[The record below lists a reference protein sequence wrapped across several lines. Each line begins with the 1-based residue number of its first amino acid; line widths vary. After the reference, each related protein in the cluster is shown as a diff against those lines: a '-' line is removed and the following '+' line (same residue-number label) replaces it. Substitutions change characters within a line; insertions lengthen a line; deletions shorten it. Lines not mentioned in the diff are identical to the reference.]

1 MAGATARGTRGKV
14 GTSDTRGKTATQ
26 AAPRRPAI
34 TQKRLRQGARNAA
47 LCMAIR
53 GGDRVFIITD
63 DARMDIAPLVA
74 EACREAG
81 AREVALQRL
90 EEYGARPIT
99 TLPETLRRDL
109 GAFKPTVTYYIAT
122 TPPGELGLRQPLRQY
137 LLSDLHVR
145 HGHMVG
151 ITPDLMVD
159 GMCAD
164 YEQVYRRT
172 MQVYDIVKR
181 AKTIRVTNAKGT
193 DVTATFSPTLKWY
206 PCNGRYDKPGA
217 FGNLPEGEVFTT
229 PTTLAGTLVVD
240 VLGDFF
246 SPKYGV
252 LRSPITFV
260 VRDTQI
266 QEIRGNRKP
275 LVEELKQHFWNA
287 ENGRR
292 AGEFA
297 IGTLEGLVR
306 LSGNLLQDEKMPGL
320 HVAFGDP
327 LGVFTGADWHSP
339 VHVDVVPSRCTVE
352 VDGRTI
358 MRDGVFTM

>member
-1 MAGATARGTRGKV
+1 MARATAHGTSGKASASGATSKAAAQR
-14 GTSDTRGKTATQ
+14 
-26 AAPRRPAI
+26 APRRPAVSR
-34 TQKRLRQGARNAA
+34 KRLQLGARNAA
-47 LCMAIR
+47 LCMAVR
-53 GGDRVFIITD
+53 DSDRVFIITD
-63 DARMDIAPLVA
+63 DERMDIAPLVE

-81 AREVALQRL
+81 ASAVTLRRI
-90 EEYGARPIT
+90 EEFGARPLT
-99 TLPETLRRDL
+99 NFPDAMRRDI
-109 GAFKPTVTYYIAT
+109 ADFQPTVTYFIAT
-122 TPPGELGLRQPLRQY
+122 TPPGELGLRQPMREFLVGG
-137 LLSDLHVR
+137 LKVR

-151 ITPDLMVD
+151 ITPDVMVD
-159 GMCAD
+159 GMCSD

-172 MQVYDIVKR
+172 MQVYDIVKV
-181 AKTIRVTNAKGT
+181 AKTIHVTNAKGT
-193 DVTATFSPTLKWY
+193 DVTATLSPTLKWY

-217 FGNLPEGEVFTT
+217 FGNLPEGEVFTS
-229 PTTLAGTLVVD
+229 PATLEGTLVVD
-240 VLGDFF
+240 VLGDYF

-260 VRDTQI
+260 VRDSRI
-266 QEIRGNRKP
+266 AEISGRRKP
-275 LVEELKQHFWNA
+275 LVEELHQHFWNA

-297 IGTLEGLVR
+297 IGTLEGLAR

-327 LGVFTGADWHSP
+327 LGHFTGAEWHSP

-352 VDGRTI
+352 VDGRVI

>member
-1 MAGATARGTRGKV
+1 MAGVAKASGKAATEK
-14 GTSDTRGKTATQ
+14 
-26 AAPRRPAI
+26 APKRPAI
-34 TQKRLRQGARNAA
+34 TQKRLQLGARNAA
-47 LCMAIR
+47 LCMAVHA
-53 GGDRVFIITD
+53 GDRVFILTD
-63 DARMDIAPLVA
+63 DARMDIAPLVE
-74 EACREAG
+74 EACHEAG
-81 AREVALQRL
+81 ASAVTLRRI
-90 EEYGARPIT
+90 EEYGARPMTHFPDAMRGDI
-99 TLPETLRRDL
+99 
-109 GAFKPTVTYYIAT
+109 ASFKPTVTYFIAT
-122 TPPGELGLRQPLRQY
+122 TPPGELGLRQPMRQY
-137 LLSDLHVR
+137 LVAEMKVR

-151 ITPDLMVD
+151 ITPDVMVD
-159 GMCAD
+159 GMCSD

-172 MQVYDIVKR
+172 MQVYEIVKV

-193 DVTATFSPTLKWY
+193 DVTATLSPKLRWY

-229 PTTLAGTLVVD
+229 PQTLEGTLVVD

-252 LRSPITFV
+252 LRSPITFE
-260 VRDTQI
+260 VRNTQI
-266 QEIRGNRKP
+266 EEITGSRKP
-275 LVEELKQHFWNA
+275 LVAELKQHFWNA

-297 IGTLEGLVR
+297 IGTLEGLPK

-327 LGVFTGADWHSP
+327 LGQFTGADWHSP

-352 VDGRTI
+352 VDGRVI
-358 MRDGVFTM
+358 MRDGVFTI

>member
-1 MAGATARGTRGKV
+1 MTNATTRGDQ
-14 GTSDTRGKTATQ
+14 GAGDGERQ
-26 AAPRRPAI
+26 RPEI
-34 TQKRLRQGARNAA
+34 TEARLRLGARNAA
-47 LCMAIR
+47 LCMAVHD
-53 GGDRVFIITD
+53 GDRVFILTD
-63 DARMDIAPLVA
+63 DERMDIAPLVE
-74 EACREAG
+74 EACRAAG
-81 AREVALQRL
+81 ASAVTLRRL

-99 TLPETLRRDL
+99 SFPDALRDDL
-109 GAFKPTVTYYIAT
+109 AGFAPAVTYFIAT

-137 LLSDLHVR
+137 LVGELRVR

-151 ITPDLMVD
+151 ITPDVMVD

-164 YEQVYRRT
+164 YDQVYRRT
-172 MQVYDIVKR
+172 MQVYDIVKA
-181 AKTIRVTNAKGT
+181 AKTIHVTNAKGT
-193 DVTATFSPTLKWY
+193 DVTATFDPTLRWY

-217 FGNLPEGEVFTT
+217 FGNLPEGEVFTS
-229 PTTLAGTLVVD
+229 PATLEGTIAAD
-240 VLGDFF
+240 VLGDYF

-260 VRDTQI
+260 ARDGQI
-266 QEIRGNRKP
+266 AEITGDDAA

-297 IGTLEGLVR
+297 IGTLEGLAR

-327 LGVFTGADWHSP
+327 LGQFTGAEWHSP

-352 VDGRTI
+352 VDGRVI
-358 MRDGVFTM
+358 MRDGAFTI